1 MSSSEAATSTT
12 ATDIKESKRLKT
24 GSIFD
29 NDNNKNILSNDL
41 LDRSES
47 IKESYRSAKP
57 YPYAQ
62 VHDLFQEQFLTSV
75 RDEIKSQT
83 KVNFKESDL
92 FRVYQSIDLANLV
105 EGSKQATDE
114 LPHVMQL
121 RNVLYS
127 QEWRSLVESWAGLPP
142 GTLTSQIDCACNC
155 HAPGCHLLCHDDV
168 IGTRKISY
176 IIYLTENTPTP
187 WDVVR
192 DGGALELYGP
202 QLDDGGD
209 YSRSSDNENQDN
221 EEKEKSSSMP
231 IPVARAAPTFNS
243 MAFFVV
249 DPGRSFH
256 AVQEVIGDR
265 PRLSL
270 QGWYHAT
277 APPPNMEE
285 ATLQQLKKTTNNDPK
300 TTTTDDEGGDNEED
314 NDKKLPPSLPSLD
327 GSDIEYLKEYIKD
340 EYLSE
345 SSMTEIQQK
354 FEADSSVQLRDFLLP
369 KWLPTTNNNNNSSS
383 KNNKSKNMI
392 EPHNSNEIVYDDSY
406 YKTGMSSEWK
416 LVGPAHK
423 QRYLRYDGKSKST
436 VIKDDDDDDDDNV
449 MADIGTLLQHVKT
462 NVFESEQFKRYLDR
476 ITSLGQPIV
485 VRDGGGGEIRRF
497 RPGLDYTVAHY
508 GLLVEES
515 VLDATMCF
523 VCDDNE
529 DDKHAWESGDVG
541 GFECYIEAD
550 DDYDNNNKSAA
561 GGGAAGGGNDPAEEY
576 NEDDDTELL
585 SVSASNNTLSLVY
598 RDPGTMRFVKYV
610 GSSAP
615 SSRYD
620 ICMEYDV
627 PPGDDDDD
635 DDDDGEDVGDVGD
648 EAGEDTEQAAA
659 AGEDDQ

>member
-1 MSSSEAATSTT
+1 MSSIDPAT
-12 ATDIKESKRLKT
+12 KRNKT

-29 NDNNKNILSNDL
+29 DRDGNKILSSDL
-41 LDRSES
+41 LDRTKS
-47 IKESYRSAKP
+47 IQEAYKSAEP
-57 YPYAQ
+57 YPYGQ
-62 VHDLFQEQFLTSV
+62 IHNLFNEDFLTAV

-105 EGSKQATDE
+105 EGSKQATEE

-121 RNVLYS
+121 RNLLYS
-127 QEWRSLVESWAGLPP
+127 QEWRSMVETWSGLQP
-142 GTLTSQIDCACNC
+142 GTLISQIDCACNC

-176 IIYLTENTPTP
+176 IIYLTENTPDE
-187 WDVVR
+187 WNIIR

-202 QLDDGGD
+202 QLDTRADKGD
-209 YSRSSDNENQDN
+209 TESI
-221 EEKEKSSSMP
+221 P

-249 DPGRSFH
+249 EPGKSFH

-277 APPPNMEE
+277 SPPANMED
-285 ATLQQLKKTTNNDPK
+285 ATLQQLKKASSKEKGAESKPTT
-300 TTTTDDEGGDNEED
+300 EEAD
-314 NDKKLPPSLPSLD
+314 QTKPTS
-327 GSDIEYLKEYIKD
+327 SDQDWSESDVEYLKEYIKH
-340 EYLSE
+340 EYLTE

-354 FEADSSVQLRDFLLP
+354 FEVDSSVQLRDFLLP
-369 KWLPTTNNNNNSSS
+369 KWLPTN
-383 KNNKSKNMI
+383 I
-392 EPHNSNEIVYDDSY
+392 EQHNPDEYVYDDNY
-406 YKTGMSSEWK
+406 YKMGISSEWS

-423 QRYLRYDGKSKST
+423 QRYLRYRPNPAQA
-436 VIKDDDDDDDDNV
+436 DDV
-449 MADIGTLLQHVKT
+449 ATIGSLLQHVKVK
-462 NVFESEQFKRYLDR
+462 VFESDPFKRYLDR
-476 ITSLGQPIV
+476 ITSLGLPIA
-485 VRDGGGGEIRRF
+485 VRHNPDDNLSGEIRRF

-508 GLLVEES
+508 GLLVQES

-523 VCDDNE
+523 VRDEND

-550 DDYDNNNKSAA
+550 DDDEDKEEADQDSPTGKVKSS
-561 GGGAAGGGNDPAEEY
+561 GPADEY

-610 GSSAP
+610 GSAAP

-627 PPGDDDDD
+627 PPGNDDDEGDD
-635 DDDDGEDVGDVGD
+635 ADDI
-648 EAGEDTEQAAA
+648 
-659 AGEDDQ
+659 DDQEVIND